1 MNKPNNF
8 SNDKP
13 TQKNHYSIR
22 KFTVGTA
29 SIIVGSFLFFG
40 QAHAEEGTGGN
51 TWQREA
57 VGTVNTAGQP
67 STTSQDQNNQA
78 GTGTPAATQ
87 TGQDGA
93 KTNTADHQGQGTAE
107 ATGTQTNQADATQTN
122 PSPNT
127 TGQDN
132 QATSTPQ
139 GTQTAGTGQ
148 TAPTTATGDTQA
160 KPHAETA
167 DQGNG
172 ATVTPSPQN
181 DATSPAAS
189 TKPGQRL
196 VKMLHLNQVLLKT
209 IVLVKVLKL
218 VL

>member
-40 QAHAEEGTGGN
+40 QAHAEEGTEGN

-107 ATGTQTNQADATQTN
+107 ATGTQTNRRCYTN
-122 PSPNT
+122 
-127 TGQDN
+127 
-132 QATSTPQ
+132 
-139 GTQTAGTGQ
+139 
-148 TAPTTATGDTQA
+148 
-160 KPHAETA
+160 KP
-167 DQGNG
+167 
-172 ATVTPSPQN
+172 
-181 DATSPAAS
+181 
-189 TKPGQRL
+189 
-196 VKMLHLNQVLLKT
+196 
-209 IVLVKVLKL
+209 
-218 VL
+218 